1 MPQMFHHMLF
11 CLFAVAQ
18 MFIKVAL
25 FLEAYSVLKTGCT
38 PGQPPWLAD
47 KVNVSQLAQRRCDNV
62 VALSKMRVV
71 PTSVS
76 DVVTMSLSDVIKT
89 LPQRCYNVTA
99 TLTIGFLDHFATEHS
114 DFFPF
119 IKT

>member
-1 MPQMFHHMLF
+1 
-11 CLFAVAQ
+11 

-25 FLEAYSVLKTGCT
+25 FLEAYSVLKTCCS

-71 PTSVS
+71 RTSVS
-76 DVVTMSLSDVIKT
+76 DVVTMSLSDVIMT
-89 LPQRCYNVTA
+89 LPQRCYNLTT
-99 TLTIGFLDHFATEHS
+99 TLTIGFLDHFTTEHS
-114 DFFPF
+114 AFFLF